1 MSSPTWGTRTAL
13 KKIVLCL
20 GFGLFFPALVSCTR
34 NDSNSAKQVN
44 LAIWGSYLHPDTLA
58 KFTKETGLKI
68 NLTHYSSNEELLAK
82 IQSGASGLDVAVPSD
97 YMVTILTKMKLL
109 EPLDKSKVSHVADL
123 LPEHLKQDFDPE
135 NAYSLPYA
143 ATVTGIAV
151 HRGLFDG
158 KISGWKDLLENPAV
172 NGKLA
177 LLDDAREVAAA
188 ALKLRGQSLNTT
200 DLVAL
205 EQARLDLLKIRP
217 RVKMFTSDSI
227 DILKNQEVAIAQAYS
242 ADIMQAMVAEPKI
255 EFVIPQE
262 GTSKAIDNL
271 VIVKGA
277 KNIEGAHR
285 LIDFLLSPDIYL
297 ELIKTIR
304 ARPVL
309 KGIQDRLPDELKN
322 HPALFPSKDQ
332 MKNLESIRDLGE
344 KNRLYEDL
352 WTQMKTGP

>member
-1 MSSPTWGTRTAL
+1 MSSSTWGTRTAL

-20 GFGLFFPALVSCTR
+20 GFGLFFPGLVSCTK
-34 NDSNSAKQVN
+34 NDSKAEERVN
-44 LAIWGSYLHPDTLA
+44 LAIWGSYLHPDTIA
-58 KFTKETGLKI
+58 RFTKETGLRL

-97 YMVTILTKMKLL
+97 YMVTILTNMKLL
-109 EPLDKSKVSHVADL
+109 EPLDKSKISHLGDL

-135 NAYSLPYA
+135 NTYSLPYA
-143 ATVTGIAV
+143 ASCTGIAV

-158 KISGWKDLLENPAV
+158 KITGWKDLFENPAV

-200 DLVAL
+200 DPLAL

-227 DILKNQEVAIAQAYS
+227 DILKNQEVAVAQAYS
-242 ADIMQAMVAEPKI
+242 TDIMQAMAAEPKI
-255 EFVIPQE
+255 EFVMPVE
-262 GTSKAIDNL
+262 GTTKALDNL

-277 KNIEGAHR
+277 RNIVGAHK
-285 LIDFLLSPDIYL
+285 LIDFLLTPDVYL
-297 ELIKTIR
+297 EFVKTIR
-304 ARPVL
+304 ARPVV
-309 KGIQDRLPDELKN
+309 KGMQERLPEELKN
-322 HPALFPSKDQ
+322 HPALFPPKEQ
-332 MKNLESIRDLGE
+332 MKNLESIRDLGA